1 MEGYLITYF
10 QALIKDV
17 EFPEVTITARTE
29 TGQAEEEIVV
39 PLQRSYTDTKP
50 VISTSLANT
59 LCTTIGLHGLLEQL
73 NTTLQTLH
81 TLDTP
86 VLSSLLE
93 DYIMKNYDFGT
104 AYGFLRPA
112 WYTENWSSI
121 TDRIRECEEKD
132 REMRRCALHG
142 SDIVGPYVPPRR
154 AWDLYSNRVVPMWAT
169 GEPEPHPISHAWVDE
184 NDRMDVWTPINGCE
198 WPVPIPKDAN
208 LDLIRIEMLN
218 RGLEYVW
225 LDVLCLRQKGGPR
238 EDLRAEEWK
247 FDVPTI
253 GSVYQGNK
261 TQCYLSG
268 LGRPLRVTEDYFDSD
283 RCWFNRAWTLQEIG
297 SPGYEICGVTPDCPL
312 DTKPDKDGKYDT
324 EVLTTFRQKLRGLK
338 RLELQTFDVLEEG
351 AAPGVDK
358 PGG

>member
-73 NTTLQTLH
+73 NTTLQTSH

-132 REMRRCALHG
+132 REMR
-142 SDIVGPYVPPRR
+142 
-154 AWDLYSNRVVPMWAT
+154 
-169 GEPEPHPISHAWVDE
+169 
-184 NDRMDVWTPINGCE
+184 
-198 WPVPIPKDAN
+198 
-208 LDLIRIEMLN
+208 
-218 RGLEYVW
+218 
-225 LDVLCLRQKGGPR
+225 
-238 EDLRAEEWK
+238 
-247 FDVPTI
+247 
-253 GSVYQGNK
+253 
-261 TQCYLSG
+261 
-268 LGRPLRVTEDYFDSD
+268 
-283 RCWFNRAWTLQEIG
+283 
-297 SPGYEICGVTPDCPL
+297 
-312 DTKPDKDGKYDT
+312 
-324 EVLTTFRQKLRGLK
+324 
-338 RLELQTFDVLEEG
+338 
-351 AAPGVDK
+351 
-358 PGG
+358 